1 MTGRALVT
9 GAAGFIGSRIAKSLA
24 EEGVPVVVL
33 ERDRPAR
40 SGLDLWGLR
49 ERVDVVQGDVCDP
62 ALTRR
67 VLAEYEVTTVFHLAA
82 QVIVGIAN
90 RSPESTFETNIR
102 GTWTLLEACRTTEG
116 VEAVVV
122 ASSDKAYG
130 PQERLPYT
138 EDAPMGAVYP
148 YDVSKACA
156 DLLARSYGTT
166 YELPVVVT
174 RCANVYGPGDAN
186 LSRLVP
192 EVALAAARGE
202 APVIRSDGSPE
213 RDYLYVE
220 DCVRAYRL
228 IAESV
233 AARPELRG
241 QAFNVGAGVPVS
253 VLDLVRTALQA
264 AGRPDIEPRIL
275 GAARHE
281 IDRQYLDATKI
292 RQTLGFEPQWSL
304 ADGLRETVTWYR
316 ANLDLFPKPN
326 GATA

>member
-1 MTGRALVT
+1 MRVHALVT
-9 GAAGFIGSRIAKSLA
+9 GAAGFIGSRVALSLVDDGA
-24 EEGVPVVVL
+24 PVVVL
-33 ERDRPAR
+33 ERDRPAL
-40 SGLDLWGLR
+40 SGLDVWGLR
-49 ERVDVVQGDVCDP
+49 DRVDVVQGDVCDA
-62 ALTRR
+62 ALVRR
-67 VLAEYEVTTVFHLAA
+67 VLAEYDVTAVYHLAA
-82 QVIVGIAN
+82 QVIVGVAN
-90 RSPESTFETNIR
+90 RSPESTLETNIR
-102 GTWTLLEACRTTEG
+102 GTWTLLEACRTT
-116 VEAVVV
+116 VSIEAVVV

-156 DLLARSYGTT
+156 DLLARSYGVT

-202 APVIRSDGSPE
+202 APVIRSDGTPE
-213 RDYLYVE
+213 RDYLYIE

-228 IAESV
+228 LAKAV
-233 AARPELRG
+233 ASRPELRG
-241 QAFNVGAGVPVS
+241 QAFNVGTGLPVS
-253 VLDLVRTALQA
+253 VLELVRTALAA

-281 IDRQYLDATKI
+281 IDRQYLDARKI
-292 RQTLGFEPQWSL
+292 RETLGFEPRWSL
-304 ADGLRETVTWYR
+304 ADGRRETGAWYR
-316 ANLDLFPKPN
+316 ANLGLFPAAS
-326 GATA
+326 GETT